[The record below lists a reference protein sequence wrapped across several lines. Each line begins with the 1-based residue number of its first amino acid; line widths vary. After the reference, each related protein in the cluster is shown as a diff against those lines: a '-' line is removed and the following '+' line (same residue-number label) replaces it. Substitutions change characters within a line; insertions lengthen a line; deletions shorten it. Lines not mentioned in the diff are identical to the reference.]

1 MKMLDIKGFS
11 VSKKLNEYVRI
22 LKLARRPSREEFS
35 KISRISGLGIL
46 LIGSIGFLI
55 YLLMT
60 VLPEALG
67 A

>member
-1 MKMLDIKGFS
+1 MPDFKGFS
-11 VSKKLNEYVRI
+11 VSDKLNEYIRI
-22 LKLARRPSREEFS
+22 LKLSRTPSREEFS
-35 KISRISGLGIL
+35 KISRISGMGIL
-46 LIGSIGFLI
+46 LIGGIGFLI

>member
-1 MKMLDIKGFS
+1 MPDIKGFS
-11 VSKKLNEYVRI
+11 VSDKLNEYIRI
-22 LKLARRPSREEFS
+22 LKLSRRPSREEFS
-35 KISRISGLGIL
+35 KISRISGIGIL
-46 LIGSIGFLI
+46 LIGGIGFLI

>member
-1 MKMLDIKGFS
+1 MPDVKGFS
-11 VSKKLNEYVRI
+11 VSKRLNEYIRI
-22 LKLARRPSREEFS
+22 LKLSRRPSREEFS
-35 KISRISGLGIL
+35 KISRISGIGIL
-46 LIGSIGFLI
+46 LIGGIGFLI